1 MKGLIDLVVPT
12 GMAVAV
18 AVFKTEPAEQ
28 ATSVTFPQARHVATF
43 AADGWDCHLMAL
55 LQPWTADHREWAQ
68 RHVS

>member
-43 AADGWDCHLMAL
+43 AADGWGLPPHGAPAAVDRR
-55 LQPWTADHREWAQ
+55 PP
-68 RHVS
+68 